1 MSNQRRTTQQT
12 PSPLSP
18 FQDNQILTENQWI
31 TLASIVD
38 TIISPET
45 QSIGETAKGAQFKA
59 AVDTIKHHTNV
70 EDEALLSEYLA
81 ESATSCPEFR
91 EAIHRLLVNQIH
103 EEGRKQLV
111 GVIDALTY

>member
-18 FQDNQILTENQWI
+18 FRGDQILSENQWT

-45 QSIGETAKGAQFKA
+45 QTIGEITKEAQFKA
-59 AVDTIKHHTNV
+59 AVNTIKHHTNV

-81 ESATSCPEFR
+81 ESATACPEFR
-91 EAIHRLLVNQIH
+91 EAIYRLLVNQIH
-103 EEGRKQLV
+103 EEGRKQLI
-111 GVIDALTY
+111 GVLDALT